1 MSTRGD
7 YGVDAPIVV
16 GNLTG
21 IGAIA
26 LILSRL
32 LPVSPGF
39 DRALLWIG
47 GSVLLS
53 AIAMVVSSRLGKL
66 KARDALLDAVNLL
79 PGDTVL
85 DVGCGRGLLLIGAAK
100 RVPKGKA
107 VGVDIWSNKD
117 QYGNSPEVTMANIVA
132 EGVADRAKVQDG
144 DMRQLPFEDESFDV
158 VVSGLAIH
166 NVSLHEDRVE
176 AVREIVRVLKPGDR
190 VGIID
195 IANTKSYARVLRRR
209 KIEITS
215 GPKLSPW
222 IFPPARVIVGIKT
235 SVVPA

>member
-21 IGAIA
+21 IGAIV

-32 LPVSPGF
+32 LPVSPRF
-39 DRALLWIG
+39 ERALLWIG
-47 GSVLLS
+47 GSLLLS

-66 KARDALLDAVNLL
+66 RACDALLDAVKLL
-79 PGDTVL
+79 PGDKVL
-85 DVGCGRGLLLIGAAK
+85 DVGCGRGLLLISAAK
-100 RVPKGKA
+100 RVPEGKV
-107 VGVDIWSNKD
+107 VGIDIWSNKD

-132 EGVADRAKVQDG
+132 EGVSDRARVQDG
-144 DMRQLPFEDESFDV
+144 DMRQLPFGDESFDV
-158 VVSGLAIH
+158 VLSSLAIH
-166 NVSLHEDRVE
+166 NVALHEDRIE
-176 AVREIVRVLKPGDR
+176 AVREIARVLKPGGR

-195 IANTKSYARVLRRR
+195 IANTASYARVLRRGNV
-209 KIEITS
+209 EITS
-215 GPKLSPW
+215 GPKLTPW
-222 IFPPARVIVGIKT
+222 IFPPARVIVGVKI